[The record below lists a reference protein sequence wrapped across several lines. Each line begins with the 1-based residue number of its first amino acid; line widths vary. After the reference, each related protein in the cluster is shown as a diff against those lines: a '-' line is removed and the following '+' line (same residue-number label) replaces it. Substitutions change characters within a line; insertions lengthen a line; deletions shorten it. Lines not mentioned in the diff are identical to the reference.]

1 MLIYDIYIILE
12 VINHN
17 KTQQTMNCV
26 HNFLD
31 GLLEGD
37 GLSSGAISF
46 LAITINISILKDL
59 SSKYLL

>member
-1 MLIYDIYIILE
+1 M
-12 VINHN
+12 
-17 KTQQTMNCV
+17 

-37 GLSSGAISF
+37 GLSSGAFSF
-46 LAITINISILKDL
+46 LTIIINISILKDL